1 MSEKSQPPEEPKAS
15 GSKKGRGAAEKP
27 ADTTESAEGETTS
40 KESTDT
46 TGAGVSKSY
55 EDWGKSLDQLSK
67 AFTAS
72 ARRWELIVYPSLF
85 AFVLLAAYGFFLIYS
100 LTKDIGRVADTM
112 DSINT
117 DMHSV
122 AESMETITQ
131 DMHRVAI
138 NMNSVSQNMVIM
150 TQTVDNQSATMREMA
165 FSMRGMN
172 VSMAQ
177 MRYDISILNT
187 SVSRPMSFMNSFM
200 PW

>member
-1 MSEKSQPPEEPKAS
+1 MSEKSQPPEGAKAS
-15 GSKKGRGAAEKP
+15 GSKKGRGTAEKP
-27 ADTTESAEGETTS
+27 ADTVKSVEGETTS
-40 KESTDT
+40 KESADT
-46 TGAGVSKSY
+46 PAPSVSKSY

-112 DSINT
+112 DSIN
-117 DMHSV
+117 V
-122 AESMETITQ
+122 
-131 DMHRVAI
+131 DMHRVAETMETVSQNMHRVVI
-138 NMNSVSQNMVIM
+138 NMDSVSKNMVIM
-150 TQTVDNQSATMREMA
+150 TQTLDNQSATMREMA
-165 FSMRGMN
+165 YSMRGMN

-177 MRYDISILNT
+177 MRHDISILNT